1 MSELSRDTLRS
12 AQSRSKIALH
22 ASRLA
27 FSHLSHETLVSSALR
42 DDLGAPR
49 WLQERA
55 KIAQER
61 AKIAQERAKIAQERA
76 KNAQERAKIAQA
88 RATIAPSWRQE
99 RFFAIFRRFLPV
111 LTRPWSVP
119 GAILARFSWRVF
131 VRSRV
136 LLLLRLVV
144 RSFVRSFAWFARACV
159 WSFVHSF
166 VCSFGSYIV
175 NEAGRYDSAPTRSD
189 STAHE
194 HRFVANIQLPT

>member
-76 KNAQERAKIAQA
+76 NIAQERAKIAQDRANIAQA
-88 RATIAPSWRQE
+88 RATIAPRSRQE
-99 RFFAIFRRFLPV
+99 RFFAIFRPFLA
-111 LTRPWSVP
+111 LLARSRDVP
-119 GAILARFSWRVF
+119 GLILTRFSWRVF
-131 VRSRV
+131 VCSRV
-136 LLLLRLVV
+136 LLLPCFIV
-144 RSFVRSFAWFARACV
+144 C
-159 WSFVHSF
+159 SF
-166 VCSFGSYIV
+166 VCLLV
-175 NEAGRYDSAPTRSD
+175 
-189 STAHE
+189 
-194 HRFVANIQLPT
+194 RFVHR